1 LFCRRQSPK
10 NKKPPP
16 HLKFLFS
23 DQIKY
28 LKDEATCFAG
38 GRAVIKTRN
47 LLLRISNEEDAPC
60 FSGLY

>member
-16 HLKFLFS
+16 HLKFLIS
-23 DQIKY
+23 DE
-28 LKDEATCFAG
+28 DEATCFAG

-47 LLLRISNEEDAPC
+47 LLLRISNEEEAPC
-60 FSGLY
+60 FAGLY